1 MGKASRTVPPVRKP
15 DQPSLAPRRA
25 QIADY
30 QSFAIHPL
38 VAAWSGETDGSFCLG
53 REVSGA
59 GLRGVTAADIRQW
72 SQRSP
77 DRIVTGHRSWLG
89 SFVTNV
95 SWPSR
100 RGSKH
105 FENVRPAGEEDLDLV
120 GVVRQ
125 TNTVD
130 VGTGVNRVQD
140 LEALLA
146 LILALTP

>member
-1 MGKASRTVPPVRKP
+1 MGNGIQNRSSREKARPALIGSQESA
-15 DQPSLAPRRA
+15 DRRLSVFR
-25 QIADY
+25 D
-30 QSFAIHPL
+30 HPL

-53 REVSGA
+53 REASGA

-72 SQRSP
+72 SRRSP
-77 DRIVTGHRSWLG
+77 DRIVTVHRSWLG

-146 LILALTP
+146 PSSH